1 MLRILLLPPLAQPGM
16 SLFLNH
22 ETHLPAEQ
30 DQAQAD
36 PRLPR
41 PHGDQERPPRH
52 QAPPRQGPQA
62 PVLRH
67 QPLTLAPASP
77 RLGFSPGHKLR
88 TGKDFERVRRCGRRA
103 ADDLFGLQYA
113 ENDVGHARLG
123 MAVSLRTAGS
133 AVRRN
138 RIRRLIRESF
148 RLNQAR
154 LPPADIVVNARAAT
168 RAAKAQELTDS
179 LAKLWDRIG
188 RS

>member
-1 MLRILLLPPLAQPGM
+1 
-16 SLFLNH
+16 
-22 ETHLPAEQ
+22 
-30 DQAQAD
+30 
-36 PRLPR
+36 
-41 PHGDQERPPRH
+41 
-52 QAPPRQGPQA
+52 
-62 PVLRH
+62 
-67 QPLTLAPASP
+67 
-77 RLGFSPGHKLR
+77 
-88 TGKDFERVRRCGRRA
+88 
-103 ADDLFGLQYA
+103 
-113 ENDVGHARLG
+113 